1 MGDVVRHSRPDRQA
15 PHAAAGRLVLE
26 HADDP
31 GRALVRAGVQAESVL
46 QVRVVR
52 RGRHRDRPAVRDVG
66 EQGAEGH
73 DGGHAQALGGVQHLG
88 AEPAPPHG
96 RFDAMDER
104 DDLTGAGAGR
114 RGDRRAR
121 PRDNPTT
128 VFADADGRTAH
139 LEVVVLLRVQLGDL
153 PGRPHLLEVDQRLG
167 GAATQALIHLQE
179 VWAAEQ
185 VAELDPEE
193 YHDFQVSRPT
203 VGVGEDGRRVIA
215 WPSTSVTAATR
226 PGSGEVVALVHG
238 IEPSM
243 RWRRFCSEV
252 LDTAERLGV
261 TTVVT
266 LGALLADVPHS
277 RPIPVTAT
285 SDDPDLQ
292 DALGLDAS
300 TYEGP
305 TGIGRLCG
313 TSASRA
319 PRVTTVVTPRRS
331 AVSSTSEQNRRHRMD
346 GSMPWTSATTSPEP
360 GRVAAVTDVLGHA
373 ITRRPSSP
381 TPTVGRLTWKSWYSS
396 GSSSATCSAAHTS
409 WRWISA
415 WVAAPPASFQPSKA
429 ASMTGPRR
437 GATKASVMTPA

>member
-1 MGDVVRHSRPDRQA
+1 MTDAFVA
-15 PHAAAGRLVLE
+15 PLRGPVMLAAF
-26 HADDP
+26 
-31 GRALVRAGVQAESVL
+31 
-46 QVRVVR
+46 
-52 RGRHRDRPAVRDVG
+52 
-66 EQGAEGH
+66 EGWN
-73 DGGHAQALGGVQHLG
+73 
-88 AEPAPPHG
+88 
-96 RFDAMDER
+96 DA
-104 DDLTGAGAGR
+104 
-114 RGDRRAR
+114 
-121 PRDNPTT
+121 
-128 VFADADGRTAH
+128 
-139 LEVVVLLRVQLGDL
+139 
-153 PGRPHLLEVDQRLG
+153 G

-203 VGVGEDGRRVIA
+203 VGVAEDGRRVIA

-226 PGSGEVVALVHG
+226 PGSGEIVALVHG

-305 TGIGRLCG
+305 TGIVGVLQHEA
-313 TSASRA
+313 T
-319 PRVTTVVTPRRS
+319 RRGMRGLS
-331 AVSSTSEQNRRHRMD
+331 V
-346 GSMPWTSATTSPEP
+346 W
-360 GRVAAVTDVLGHA
+360 AAVPHYVAHPPSPKATVALLARLEELLGEPIPLGDLPEDAEAWQHGVDELAAEDSEIAEYVAQLEEAKDTVELPEATGEA
-373 ITRRPSSP
+373 IAREFERYLRRRDHGPGP
-381 TPTVGRLTWKSWYSS
+381 TT
-396 GSSSATCSAAHTS
+396 
-409 WRWISA
+409 
-415 WVAAPPASFQPSKA
+415 
-429 ASMTGPRR
+429 
-437 GATKASVMTPA
+437 